1 MNIQTLK
8 NLSKNPHYKLSDKQK
23 RQLAEYDRK
32 PMIEF
37 GVMNKHDNTRNI
49 HDTGRT
55 KIKVK
60 GK

>member
-37 GVMNKHDNTRNI
+37 GVMNKHNNKMPI
-49 HDTGRT
+49 HSTGQT
-55 KIKVK
+55 KRKK
-60 GK
+60 K